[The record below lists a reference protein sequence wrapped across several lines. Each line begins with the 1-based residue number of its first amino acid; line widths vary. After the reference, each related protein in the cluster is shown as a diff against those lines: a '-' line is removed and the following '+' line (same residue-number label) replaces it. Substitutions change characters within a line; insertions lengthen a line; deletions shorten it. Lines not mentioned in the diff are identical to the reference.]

1 MAFPNKTLVM
11 VTKFTNVMV
20 PFPRTHIRK
29 FSKKSVQQ
37 SNYTCR
43 IIMQIC
49 SLQYK
54 INLCV
59 LQEDEIYHAKIDLIS
74 SSSRSGVNLVWMNQ
88 LFKI

>member
-1 MAFPNKTLVM
+1 MDIYEISSTWHFPIRHLSWLPNLQMSWYLFQGHTLE
-11 VTKFTNVMV
+11 
-20 PFPRTHIRK
+20 
-29 FSKKSVQQ
+29 KSVQQ

-43 IIMQIC
+43 IIMQLC

-74 SSSRSGVNLVWMNQ
+74 SSSRSGV
-88 LFKI
+88 